1 MYVRAAGLSA
11 PGAEVDAR
19 GRDNFCSV
27 GVRVQGVK
35 VVRRRVAFVA
45 RYVLGAREE
54 RGVRYEAHVNAAY
67 CGLGSARTCVCTP
80 DCNWSFAVY
89 R

>member
-45 RYVLGAREE
+45 RYVLGARCALRGPCECSVLWFRE
-54 RGVRYEAHVNAAY
+54 REDLCLY
-67 CGLGSARTCVCTP
+67 ARL
-80 DCNWSFAVY
+80 
-89 R
+89 